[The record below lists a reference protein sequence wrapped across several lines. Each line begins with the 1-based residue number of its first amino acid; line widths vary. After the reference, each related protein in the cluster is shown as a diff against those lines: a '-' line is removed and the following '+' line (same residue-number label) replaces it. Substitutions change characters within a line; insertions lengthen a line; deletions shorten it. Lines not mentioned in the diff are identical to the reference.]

1 MNTLEYPVSLN
12 PLDAT
17 MGFTRDQAVSNLMS
31 AFERIWRETWR
42 RYMTYFSNQEP
53 DLIIGT
59 PIGDQAH
66 PWSTLPPP
74 WQRTDPD
81 WKFGSRRTHAWK
93 RCLPI
98 REQPVSLNLAHH
110 RGIIVGTA
118 EQGVDMSL
126 LRLATNAARHSWKVI
141 LFDALGSET
150 RAATFLAAM
159 RQAGHQEIRVFP
171 HQPYDGWRGAP
182 EQVCQRLLQV
192 APSYRVP
199 THQYLTAVCL
209 STILSKTKVTSMDE
223 LVRRLADLLPPWRL
237 GPLQPA
243 PHFSAKL
250 RAVRPADLAELLLR
264 FEALST
270 LLGNSLDG
278 TWSYKDVDAAYLS
291 FNVCG
296 RPLEARTQ
304 ATFLLADLASYLTE
318 TSGGAEHVL
327 LLVNGPELLFDSKQ
341 LVPLL
346 ASIGHLGGS
355 AFLALPSTKD
365 LETTRL
371 LSHAQTVIL
380 HRNTVALDDLSLLL
394 PWDSHGSS
402 TMKAIERLPD
412 NECFVIHH
420 GHVEHARL
428 DPVNIPP
435 GSIRHM
441 SVFGPSKNPTTQAT
455 WGEAS
460 PHVFPPFRLPIEP
473 PDDDLDTTFPFYLE
487 HFDLAGATL
496 PLPDEE
502 VEKENPLPGASPA
515 QTALPTKARR
525 LSRGKRHTGKK
536 TENGALPS
544 KSEADP
550 TGACPEDEDLL
561 R

>member
-1 MNTLEYPVSLN
+1 
-12 PLDAT
+12 
-17 MGFTRDQAVSNLMS
+17 
-31 AFERIWRETWR
+31 
-42 RYMTYFSNQEP
+42 
-53 DLIIGT
+53 
-59 PIGDQAH
+59 
-66 PWSTLPPP
+66 
-74 WQRTDPD
+74 
-81 WKFGSRRTHAWK
+81 
-93 RCLPI
+93 LPI
-98 REQPVSLNLAHH
+98 REQPVFLNLAHH

-118 EQGVDMSL
+118 EQGVDMSQ
-126 LRLATNAARHSWKVI
+126 LRLATNAARHSWKVV

-171 HQPYDGWRGAP
+171 HEPYDGWRGDP

-192 APSYRVP
+192 TPSYRVP
-199 THQYLTAVCL
+199 SHQYLTAVCL
-209 STILSKTKVTSMDE
+209 STVLSKTKVASMDE
-223 LVRRLADLLPPWRL
+223 LVRRLANLLPPKRL
-237 GPLQPA
+237 IPLQAA
-243 PHFSAKL
+243 PHLSATL
-250 RAVRPADLAELLLR
+250 RAVRPADLAEPLLR

-270 LLGNSLDG
+270 LLGNSLNG
-278 TWSYKDVDAAYLS
+278 TWSYKDVDAAYFS

-318 TSGGAEHVL
+318 TSRGAEHVL

-355 AFLALPSTKD
+355 AFLAFHSTED
-365 LETTRL
+365 LETTHL

-380 HRNTVALDDLSLLL
+380 HRNTVAQDDLSLLL
-394 PWDSHGSS
+394 PWDSHCSS
-402 TMKAIERLPD
+402 SMKAIERLPD

-420 GHVEHARL
+420 GRIEHARL

-435 GSIRHM
+435 VSIRHAHT
-441 SVFGPSKNPTTQAT
+441 SVFGPSKKPTAQPT

-473 PDDDLDTTFPFYLE
+473 PDDDLDTFPFCLE
-487 HFDLAGATL
+487 NLDLAGATL
-496 PLPDEE
+496 PLPGEG

-525 LSRGKRHTGKK
+525 RTRGKRHTGKEK
-536 TENGALPS
+536 ENGTLPS

-550 TGACPEDEDLL
+550 TSACSADEDLL

>member
-1 MNTLEYPVSLN
+1 
-12 PLDAT
+12 
-17 MGFTRDQAVSNLMS
+17 
-31 AFERIWRETWR
+31 
-42 RYMTYFSNQEP
+42 
-53 DLIIGT
+53 
-59 PIGDQAH
+59 
-66 PWSTLPPP
+66 
-74 WQRTDPD
+74 
-81 WKFGSRRTHAWK
+81 
-93 RCLPI
+93 
-98 REQPVSLNLAHH
+98 
-110 RGIIVGTA
+110 
-118 EQGVDMSL
+118 MSL
-126 LRLATNAARHSWKVI
+126 LRLATNAARHSWKVV

-199 THQYLTAVCL
+199 SHQYLTAVCL
-209 STILSKTKVTSMDE
+209 STVLSKTKVTSMDE
-223 LVRRLADLLPPWRL
+223 LVRRLANLLPPKRSV
-237 GPLQPA
+237 PLQAA
-243 PHFSAKL
+243 PHLSATL
-250 RAVRPADLAELLLR
+250 RAVRPSDLAEPLLR

-318 TSGGAEHVL
+318 TSRGAEHIL

-365 LETTRL
+365 LETTHL

-380 HRNTVALDDLSLLL
+380 HRNTVAQDDLSLLL
-394 PWDSHGSS
+394 PWDSHCSS
-402 TMKAIERLPD
+402 SMKAIERLPD

-420 GHVEHARL
+420 GHVEHVRL
-428 DPVNIPP
+428 DPVHIPQV
-435 GSIRHM
+435 SIRHAHA
-441 SVFGPSKNPTTQAT
+441 SVFGPSKKPTAQPT
-455 WGEAS
+455 WGEAT
-460 PHVFPPFRLPIEP
+460 PHVFSPFHLPIEP
-473 PDDDLDTTFPFYLE
+473 PDDDLDTFPFCLE
-487 HFDLAGATL
+487 NLDLAGATT

-502 VEKENPLPGASPA
+502 VKKENPLPGASPA
-515 QTALPTKARR
+515 QTALPATARR
-525 LSRGKRHTGKK
+525 CSRGKRHTGKEK
-536 TENGALPS
+536 ENATLPC

-550 TGACPEDEDLL
+550 TGSCSEDEDFL